1 MWFSLDFILFFFF
14 NSCLCAITF
23 LVSAYHEF
31 PLTLLSLTPVA
42 PPTGVREQ
50 LNGATSFLDASAVY
64 GSSKRESDALRLFEN
79 GHLKTQADWL
89 LPRATSHTC
98 KDAMM

>member
-1 MWFSLDFILFFFF
+1 METMGYDICLYFQDFYVTHS
-14 NSCLCAITF
+14 NVF
-23 LVSAYHEF
+23 L
-31 PLTLLSLTPVA
+31 
-42 PPTGVREQ
+42 PTGVREQ
-50 LNGATSFLDASAVY
+50 LNGATSFLDGSAVY
-64 GSSKRESDALRLFEN
+64 GSSKRESDSLRLFEN